1 MEFISYS
8 KKVHFRSIASEDVK
22 SVLDYIRSNA
32 DGMVNKP
39 HASDMMALRNISK
52 ADVSAT
58 LANGKLVE
66 YHSYTGHPVAL
77 LRHDINWD
85 SICVAV
91 ELDTLRIRTTYI
103 NSVNDNHG
111 TLKHKE
117 YEHNAK
123 GKINLR
129 IIKV

>member
-1 MEFISYS
+1 MEFISYNL
-8 KKVHFRSIASEDVK
+8 KVHFRSIASEDVK

-32 DGMVNKP
+32 DGMVNKS
-39 HASDMMALRNISK
+39 HATDMMALRNVSMG
-52 ADVSAT
+52 DVSAT

-91 ELDTLRIRTTYI
+91 ELDTLRIRTTYT

-117 YEHNAK
+117 YEQNAK

-129 IIKV
+129 IVK

>member
-1 MEFISYS
+1 MEFISYNL
-8 KKVHFRSIASEDVK
+8 KVHYRSIAPEDVK
-22 SVLDYIRSNA
+22 TVLDYIRANA
-32 DGMVNKP
+32 ESMVNKP
-39 HASDMMALRNISK
+39 HANDMMALRN
-52 ADVSAT
+52 VSSANVEAT

-66 YHSYTGHPVAL
+66 YHSYTGNPVAL
-77 LRHDINWD
+77 LRHDIDWD

-91 ELDTLRIRTTYI
+91 ELDTLRIRTTYV
-103 NSVNDNHG
+103 NAVNDNHG

-129 IIKV
+129 IIA